1 MPGPVLSVF
10 HGSQLTW
17 HKVRGSRHQLFI
29 TALYKLSFKEHQQAK
44 KGAAL
49 WAGVADPDY
58 PRDTGLQLCIGI
70 KEEYA
75 WRTGN
80 RSFRASLSTTMFCDH
95 R

>member
-1 MPGPVLSVF
+1 MTLHARPCAKCFPWISV
-10 HGSQLTW
+10 TW

-29 TALYKLSFKEHQQAK
+29 TALYKLPFKEHQQAK

-58 PRDTGLQLCIGI
+58 PRDTGLQLCTGI

-75 WRTGN
+75 WRIGN
-80 RSFRASLSTTMFCDH
+80 
-95 R
+95 